1 MDVKR
6 RVQFPRPRANAN
18 GIAAEKANAVGLN
31 VTGEAIRLMETVGS
45 APVL

>member
-18 GIAAEKANAVGLN
+18 GIVTEKANAVGLN
-31 VTGEAIRLMETVGS
+31 VTGEAIRLMETVGG